1 MQGYLGYFKQTLV
14 LSVIAVFASAS
25 PALAWD
31 VLHNK
36 PRPELV
42 QAQAID
48 PTSQWATLTRSPFM
62 SQPLTTTEAWP
73 TAFPQGAWW
82 QGWPDADL
90 QYLISTV
97 LNDNLTLAQAEV
109 RVSQAQAVARQ
120 ALGREFPTLTLDP
133 AINRQKNS
141 ENLLSPN
148 LAQAPQGNRGG
159 FVFSPGNTF
168 TTYTLPLTARYEVDL
183 FLKNRLITKG
193 QQALAKA
200 QQAQYHATL
209 ISLASTLSSTYV
221 NWRLA
226 QVEQTLL
233 AQQLAIVAEKIALQT
248 SLEQA
253 GMANGLPL
261 TQLEQQRW
269 ALQQSLTQH
278 QQQAGVLQAQLAT
291 LVGQTPA
298 QFALTQAQL
307 TQPVWQEAVPLLA
320 LADALPL
327 PEVGL
332 PSGLVLRRPDLLAQE
347 AQLQAAD
354 INVAVARR
362 AFLPTFSL
370 STGLNFAS
378 TSWSN
383 WLSADSFAWSLGSS
397 LAQTLLDGGQRFA
410 KLKEEKLAYQGQ
422 LLGYKQT
429 LLEAFTEVET
439 ALTQFNGAKQTLT
452 QLAQEQ
458 GAQQTQLALT
468 QSRYQAGLSEAMPV
482 LSQQLASLSLQ
493 QRQSE
498 AVAQSLQARLSLIKA
513 LGGGW

>member
-1 MQGYLGYFKQTLV
+1 MVT
-14 LSVIAVFASAS
+14 SAS
-25 PALAWD
+25 PAFAWD

-36 PRPELV
+36 PRPELI
-42 QAQAID
+42 QAQTVD
-48 PTSQWATLTRSPFM
+48 PTSQWATLTSSPFTAL
-62 SQPLTTTEAWP
+62 PLPATEAWP
-73 TAFPQGAWW
+73 TSSFPQGAWW
-82 QGWPDADL
+82 QRWPDADL
-90 QYLISTV
+90 QQIITTV
-97 LNDNLTLAQAEV
+97 LNDNLTLAQADV
-109 RVSQAQAVARQ
+109 RVRQAQAVARQ

-141 ENLLSPN
+141 ENLVAPN
-148 LAQAPQGNRGG
+148 LGQATQGNRGG

-168 TTYTLPLTARYEVDL
+168 TTYTLPLNARYEVDL

-209 ISLASTLSSTYV
+209 ISLASTVSSTYL

-226 QVEQTLL
+226 QVEQALIT
-233 AQQLAIVAEKIALQT
+233 QQLAIVSEQIALQT

-269 ALQQSLTQH
+269 LLEQSLTQH
-278 QQQAGVLQAQLAT
+278 QQQASVLQAQLAT
-291 LVGQTPA
+291 LLGQTPA
-298 QFALTQAQL
+298 QFIATQGQL
-307 TQPVWQEAVPLLA
+307 AQPVWGEATPLFA

-383 WLSADSFAWSLGSS
+383 WLSADSFAWSLGGS
-397 LAQTLLDGGQRFA
+397 LAQTLLEGGQRWA
-410 KLKEEKLAYQGQ
+410 KVKEEKLAYQGQ
-422 LLGYKQT
+422 ILGYKQT

-439 ALTQFNGAKQTLT
+439 ALTQVNGTRQTLN

-458 GAQQTQLALT
+458 GAQQAQLALT
-468 QSRYQAGLSEAMPV
+468 QSRYQAGLTEVTPV
-482 LSQQLASLSLQ
+482 LSQQLASLTLQ

-498 AVAQSLQARLSLIKA
+498 MVAQGLQARLSLIKA